1 MLKLNK
7 VCKRFGNK
15 TVADDI
21 CLTVGRGKILAVLGQ
36 SGCGKS
42 TLLNMIA
49 GIVRPDGGEIW
60 LNGENITRM
69 PPEKRRISL
78 MFQDYALF
86 PHMSALENA
95 AFGLKMQKMPKAE
108 AESLALSALA
118 EVGLENE
125 AHRKPEKLSGGEKQR
140 LALARALV
148 VRPSLLLLDESF
160 SSLDTHLRDR
170 LRRMTAERIRKG
182 GIPAVLVTHSP
193 EEACTAADEIAV
205 MHEGKILQCG
215 TPETL
220 VKTPA
225 DAQVA
230 RLMGLPNTDDDRH
243 IPQHAVRFDQDGMEC
258 RVLSRTCLPESF
270 SLSVLHPKHGIL
282 WLNLDMRHAGAV
294 SGKDTVRIHI
304 EEREIVRF
312 R

>member
-1 MLKLNK
+1 
-7 VCKRFGNK
+7 
-15 TVADDI
+15 
-21 CLTVGRGKILAVLGQ
+21 
-36 SGCGKS
+36 
-42 TLLNMIA
+42 
-49 GIVRPDGGEIW
+49 
-60 LNGENITRM
+60 
-69 PPEKRRISL
+69 
-78 MFQDYALF
+78 
-86 PHMSALENA
+86 
-95 AFGLKMQKMPKAE
+95 MPKAE
-108 AESLALSALA
+108 AERLALSALA

-220 VKTPA
+220 IQTPA
-225 DAQVA
+225 GVQVA

-243 IPQHAVRFDQDGMEC
+243 IPQNAVCLDNHGTEC
-258 RVLSRTCLPESF
+258 RLLSLVRLPD
-270 SLSVLHPKHGIL
+270 SLRLSAVHPEHGEL
-282 WLNLDMRHAGAV
+282 TLNLTVGQHTDGI
-294 SGKDTVRIHI
+294 SGNGTVRIRVD
-304 EEREIVRF
+304 EGRIVRF

>member
-1 MLKLNK
+1 MLELNGL
-7 VCKRFGNK
+7 CKCFGGK
-15 TVADDI
+15 TVADNI
-21 CLTVGRGKILAVLGQ
+21 CLTVGRGKILAVLGR

-49 GIVRPDGGEIW
+49 GIVRPDGGEIR
-60 LNGENITRM
+60 LNGENITCM

-86 PHMSALENA
+86 PHMSALENT

-108 AESLALSALA
+108 AERLALSALA

-193 EEACTAADEIAV
+193 ERPARRRTKSPSCTR
-205 MHEGKILQCG
+205 GKSF
-215 TPETL
+215 
-220 VKTPA
+220 
-225 DAQVA
+225 
-230 RLMGLPNTDDDRH
+230 N
-243 IPQHAVRFDQDGMEC
+243 AVR
-258 RVLSRTCLPESF
+258 
-270 SLSVLHPKHGIL
+270 PKP
-282 WLNLDMRHAGAV
+282 
-294 SGKDTVRIHI
+294 
-304 EEREIVRF
+304 
-312 R
+312 